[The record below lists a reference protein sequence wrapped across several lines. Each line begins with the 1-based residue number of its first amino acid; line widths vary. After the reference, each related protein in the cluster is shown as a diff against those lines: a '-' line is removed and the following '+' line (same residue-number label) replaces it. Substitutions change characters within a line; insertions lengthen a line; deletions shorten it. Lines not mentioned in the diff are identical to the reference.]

1 MIEIKKPTLKE
12 VEAMRN
18 LLRPE
23 VERGVILERTA
34 DEIANA
40 IRSYN
45 VAWEEGEIVGFCA
58 LHIHSPS
65 LAEIRSLIVKESHRG
80 RGIATSI
87 IEVSLKEALGLGVKE
102 VLVLTYQRTLFEKLG
117 FVEVSKEAIPDHKI
131 WADCIKCKYFPICEE
146 IALIKRF

>member
-87 IEVSLKEALGLGVKE
+87 IEVSLEEALGLGVKE

>member
-45 VAWEEGEIVGFCA
+45 VAWEGDEIVGFCA

-80 RGIATSI
+80 KGIATSI

>member
-80 RGIATSI
+80 KGIATSI

>member
-1 MIEIKKPTLKE
+1 VIEIKKPTLKE

>member
-117 FVEVSKEAIPDHKI
+117 FIEVSKEAIPDHKI

>member
-45 VAWEEGEIVGFCA
+45 VAWEGDEIVGFCA

-117 FVEVSKEAIPDHKI
+117 FIEVSKEAIPDHKI

>member
-80 RGIATSI
+80 KGIATSI

-117 FVEVSKEAIPDHKI
+117 FIEVSKEAIPDHKI

>member
-1 MIEIKKPTLKE
+1 VIEIKKPTLKE

-131 WADCIKCKYFPICEE
+131 WTDCIKCKYFPICEE

>member
-45 VAWEEGEIVGFCA
+45 VAWEGDEIVGFCA

>member
-12 VEAMRN
+12 VGAMRN

-45 VAWEEGEIVGFCA
+45 VAWEEGEIVCFCA

-102 VLVLTYQRTLFEKLG
+102 VLVITYQRTLFEKLG

>member
-45 VAWEEGEIVGFCA
+45 VAWEGDEIVGFCA

-80 RGIATSI
+80 KGIATSI

-117 FVEVSKEAIPDHKI
+117 FIEVSKEAIPDHKI